1 VRTSRLCSGINA
13 PSKLVHQKNSYC
25 GYSYDMVRFLRGTSF
40 SESKNEALR
49 SVAVAL
55 GFDLTIAKDMGPCA
69 VRRLPFLFD
78 LNCSAVFSLT
88 SNMPVCRNVSIR
100 TETLSSWGLCQWEA
114 RAYSGI

>member
-1 VRTSRLCSGINA
+1 M
-13 PSKLVHQKNSYC
+13 HQKNSYC

-69 VRRLPFLFD
+69 VRP
-78 LNCSAVFSLT
+78 
-88 SNMPVCRNVSIR
+88 
-100 TETLSSWGLCQWEA
+100 
-114 RAYSGI
+114 